1 MKKMDVVVLNDM
13 HPSDYPGAASIAL
26 NHANYLAGDLN
37 VEFWHTS
44 TCRFPKYPH
53 QKIKI
58 RSFYRNRLIDAF
70 LRKSMAMRIASEF
83 FPSFLLIKI
92 FLALVINKPK
102 IVWVNQIGIRIP
114 RIIVAFLYIFDIRTV
129 QTFHDFAVVSPRK
142 LYPFNLVKPGMAIL
156 SSNKFINAIYSI
168 RRNCII
174 KLVNLNRNNI
184 CISQMQADI
193 LGPFGIQKITIAPN
207 GIEKCECKHDLELSV
222 ISKTVLFAGRI
233 TGKGYEGICKI
244 LRENPTW
251 TLRAAGNYEL
261 DEIGRT
267 LLDEKQFKYLGFL
280 EPNDLFREIHK
291 VDFVSVISECFDVY
305 PTIALEA
312 FMHGS
317 TPISSGTTGVA
328 QLINQSGCGII
339 LNDLAEDINL
349 DKLKQRVINQPKFPA
364 ESISLKTSGE
374 MYKSILLPALLLGG

>member
-1 MKKMDVVVLNDM
+1 MKNMDVVVLNDM

-26 NHANYLAGDLN
+26 NHANYLAGDLS

-44 TCRFPKYPH
+44 TRRFPKYSD

-58 RSFYRNRLIDAF
+58 RSFYRIRLIDTF
-70 LRKSMAMRIASEF
+70 LRKSMVTRIATEF

-92 FLALVINKPK
+92 FLALLIIRPK

-114 RIIVAFLYIFDIRTV
+114 RIIFAFLYIFDIRTV
-129 QTFHDFAVVSPRK
+129 QTFHDFTVVSPRK
-142 LYPFNLVKPGMAIL
+142 LYPFNLVKPGVAIL
-156 SSNKFINAIYSI
+156 SNNKLINEFYSI
-168 RRNCII
+168 RRSCIV
-174 KLVNLNRNNI
+174 KLVNLNKNNI

-193 LGPFGIQKITIAPN
+193 LRQFGIKKITIIPN
-207 GIEKCECKHDLELSV
+207 GIEKCECKYDLELS
-222 ISKTVLFAGRI
+222 INSKTVLFAGRVM
-233 TGKGYEGICKI
+233 GKGYERICKV
-244 LRENPTW
+244 LRDNPTW

-261 DEIGRT
+261 NEIGRR
-267 LLDEKQFKYLGFL
+267 LLDAKQFEYLGFL
-280 EPNDLFREIHK
+280 GPDDLFREVHK

-317 TPISSGTTGVA
+317 TPISSGTTGIA

-339 LNDLAEDINL
+339 LNDSDEDINL
-349 DKLKQRVINQPKFPA
+349 DRLKIEVSQQPIFST
-364 ESISLKTSGE
+364 ESISLKTSGN
-374 MYKSILLPALLLGG
+374 MYKSIILPALFSGG